1 MTEVRIRKKFNV
13 SEMEDIIEDFSSR
26 YGSIHRL
33 NHHVQQDEHQ
43 EFGTTDDLMIWVTLL
58 KNLQNVNIPQG
69 LSPGDPNF
77 NLEFSQ
83 VIAYPDFELTNFI
96 TPKRM
101 ELMKVIRER
110 PGKSIKELAQYLN
123 RDYKNVYDDI
133 QALVRSELLELQ
145 KRGKARVPVFPSDTI
160 EISI

>member
-1 MTEVRIRKKFNV
+1 MTEVRVRKRYNV
-13 SEMEDIIEDFSSR
+13 SEMEGIIEDYSSK

-33 NHHVQQDEHQ
+33 NHHVQQENCQ
-43 EFGTTDDLMIWVTLL
+43 EFDSTDDLMIWVTLL
-58 KNLQNVNIPQG
+58 KNIQNVNIPQG

-77 NLEFSQ
+77 SIEFSQ
-83 VIAYPDFELTNFI
+83 TIAYPDFALTNFI

-101 ELMKVIRER
+101 ELMKAIRER
-110 PGKSIKELAQYLN
+110 PGMSIKELALHLD
-123 RDYKNVYDDI
+123 RDYKNVYDDV
-133 QALVRSELLELQ
+133 QALVKFELLVLQ